1 MLWYC
6 ATQANIA
13 QKVCVNFV
21 LLLECRKRQ
30 ELSFLVYDA
39 SQGLYASIIPLLMKN
54 KLAAD
59 SDFMFI
65 PQISFSISFFV
76 LALCLD
82 MLSQA
87 LRTSR

>member
-21 LLLECRKRQ
+21 LLLECRKCQ
-30 ELSFLVYDA
+30 ELSFHVYDA
-39 SQGLYASIIPLLMKN
+39 SQGIIPLLTKN
-54 KLAAD
+54 KFAAD